1 MTVFKALLVF
11 MFLGL
16 AAYTGFA
23 VMNDGINLIS
33 PFLRDITSLGWPGQ
47 FNADFL
53 TYLWLSALWIAW
65 RHKFSAAGIVMA
77 LFASVAGILFF
88 SVYLLV
94 SLAKADGDVVR
105 LLLGEHHPAD

>member
-1 MTVFKALLVF
+1 MTLFKALLVA

-16 AAYTGFA
+16 LAYTGLA
-23 VMNDGINLIS
+23 ILNDGFDLVT
-33 PFLRDITSLGWPGQ
+33 PFVSDLGSLKWPGQ

-65 RHKFSAAGIVMA
+65 RHKFSGGGIA
-77 LFASVAGILFF
+77 LALIASVAGILFF

-94 SLAKADGDVVR
+94 CLAKAGGDMSR
-105 LLLGEHHPAD
+105 LLLGEHYAAD

>member
-1 MTVFKALLVF
+1 MILFKALLVA

-16 AAYTGFA
+16 LAYTGIAA
-23 VMNDGINLIS
+23 VNDGLDLGT
-33 PFLRDITSLGWPGQ
+33 PFFSDLTSLTWPGQ

-65 RHKFSAAGIVMA
+65 RHKFSGGGVA
-77 LFASVAGILFF
+77 LALVASVAGILFF

-94 SLAKADGDVVR
+94 CLSRADGDMAR
-105 LLLGEHHPAD
+105 LLLGERYPAG

>member
-1 MTVFKALLVF
+1 MSLFKALLVA

-16 AAYTGFA
+16 LAYTGIA
-23 VMNDGINLIS
+23 VVNDGFDLVT
-33 PFLRDITSLGWPGQ
+33 PFFSDLTSLKWPGQ

-65 RHKFSAAGIVMA
+65 RHKFSGGGIVLA
-77 LFASVAGILFF
+77 LVASVAGILFF

-94 SLAKADGDVVR
+94 SLARAEGDMAR
-105 LLLGEHHPAD
+105 LLLGEHYTSD